1 MADYTHLSNL
11 IQGEVI
17 RIFERRPPAEWEAEL
32 EKLIIYLSDER
43 QKVIIEKIRA
53 SQQLSM
59 PLPEPDDETA
69 SQSAVEDD

>member
-53 SQQLSM
+53 SQQLG
-59 PLPEPDDETA
+59 LFPEDDHGDEGA
-69 SQSAVEDD
+69 ESAVEEQ